1 VIGGDSGI
9 DFESVLS
16 WQPQT
21 KVYATPFFDDSRLTI
36 YELFEPMNKVGFISL
51 GCPKNLVDSEVMMGQ
66 LKANGYELTADA
78 SEADTV
84 VVNTCGFIDSA
95 KKESIEA
102 ILEAAQ
108 LKTNGKAKRLVVAG
122 CLVERYRDELKASMP
137 EVDAFIGT
145 SQINDI
151 LAVCDPQTNTRSLP
165 IITVGNQSATYLY
178 DESTPRVLA
187 TPSHYAFIKI
197 AEGCDRPCAFCFI
210 PQMRGHFRSRRFG
223 SIVAEAHQLAEEGV
237 KELILVAQDSSRY
250 GEDLGKQDA
259 LAHLL
264 RELSHTEGIEWV
276 RVMYTYPTHISD
288 AFLDV
293 LAEEAK
299 AVKYLDMPLQHA
311 SQNVLKLMKR
321 GGNRASLEKL
331 IKRVRERVPGIA
343 VRTTFIAGFPGETD
357 GDFEELLAFVKNV
370 EFDRVGVFTYS
381 DEEGTPAFEL
391 PNKVDPKIA
400 KQRRIRLMKAQSRI
414 SRKRNKA
421 KVGEVLRVIFE
432 GESNESDLLW
442 QGRIETQA
450 PDIDGCVLINDV
462 PEGFI
467 PLPGE
472 MVNVLIT
479 EAQEYDL
486 VGKIVSCQ

>member
-1 VIGGDSGI
+1 
-9 DFESVLS
+9 
-16 WQPQT
+16 
-21 KVYATPFFDDSRLTI
+21 
-36 YELFEPMNKVGFISL
+36 MNKVGFISL

-66 LKANGYELTADA
+66 LKQKGYLITAEAED
-78 SEADTV
+78 ADTV

-102 ILEAAQ
+102 ILEAAR
-108 LKTNGKAKRLVVAG
+108 LKIEGKAKRLIVAG
-122 CLVERYRDELKASMP
+122 CLVERYRDELKAEMP

-151 LAVCDPQTNTRSLP
+151 LNVCNPETNTRSLP
-165 IITVGNQSATYLY
+165 VIPLGNQSATYLY

-259 LAHLL
+259 LAQLL
-264 RELSHTEGIEWV
+264 RELSHTDGIEWV

-293 LAEEAK
+293 LVEEPK

-311 SQNVLKLMKR
+311 SQHVLKLMKR
-321 GGNRASLEKL
+321 GGNRASLERL
-331 IKRVRERVPGIA
+331 IERVRTRVPGIA
-343 VRTTFIAGFPGETD
+343 VRTTFITGFPGETEN
-357 GDFEELLAFVKNV
+357 DFNELLTFVRNV
-370 EFDRVGVFTYS
+370 EFDRMGVFTYS
-381 DEEGTPAFEL
+381 DEEGTPAFNL
-391 PNKVDPKIA
+391 THKVDPKIA
-400 KQRRIRLMKAQSRI
+400 KRRRDQLMKAQSKI
-414 SRKRNKA
+414 AKRKHNAMIGQTVRA
-421 KVGEVLRVIFE
+421 MFE
-432 GESNESDLLW
+432 GEANESELLW
-442 QGRIETQA
+442 QGRLETQA
-450 PDIDGCVLINDV
+450 PDIDGCVLINDAPESFV
-462 PEGFI
+462 PQ
-467 PLPGE
+467 PGQ
-472 MVNVLIT
+472 MVDVLIT

-486 VGKIVSCQ
+486 VGRIVSWRNGLLPD

>member
-1 VIGGDSGI
+1 M
-9 DFESVLS
+9 
-16 WQPQT
+16 
-21 KVYATPFFDDSRLTI
+21 K
-36 YELFEPMNKVGFISL
+36 KVGFISL
-51 GCPKNLVDSEVMMGQ
+51 GCPKNLVDSEVMMGR
-66 LKANGYELTADA
+66 LKQNGFQITAEA
-78 SEADTV
+78 AEADTL
-84 VVNTCGFIDSA
+84 VVNTCGFIESA

-102 ILEAAQ
+102 ILEAAK
-108 LKTNGKAKRLVVAG
+108 LKTSGKATRLVVAG
-122 CLVERYRDELKASMP
+122 CLVERYRDQLKAEMP

-151 LAVCDPQTNTRSLP
+151 LSVCDPQTNTRSLP
-165 IITVGNQSATYLY
+165 VIPLGNQSATYLY

-223 SIVAEAHQLAEEGV
+223 SIIAEAHQLAEEGV

-250 GEDLGKQDA
+250 GEDLGKHDA

-293 LAEEAK
+293 LAEEPK

-331 IKRVRERVPGIA
+331 IGRVRARVPAIA
-343 VRTTFIAGFPGETD
+343 VRTTFITGFPGESEE
-357 GDFEELLAFVKNV
+357 DFEELLAFVKNM

-381 DEEGTPAFEL
+381 DEEETPAYDL
-391 PNKVDPKIA
+391 PQKVDPRIA
-400 KQRRIRLMKAQSRI
+400 KQRRARLMKEQAKISRRKNKSRI
-414 SRKRNKA
+414 GKTVR
-421 KVGEVLRVIFE
+421 VLFE
-432 GESNESDLLW
+432 GESNESELLW
-442 QGRIETQA
+442 QGRMETQA
-450 PDIDGCVLINDV
+450 PDIDGCVLINDA
-462 PEGFI
+462 PEGFSGR
-467 PLPGE
+467 PGE
-472 MVNVLIT
+472 FVNVRIV
-479 EAQEYDL
+479 EAQDYDL
-486 VGKIVSCQ
+486 IGQIVASGSSSCLGELS

>member
-1 VIGGDSGI
+1 M
-9 DFESVLS
+9 
-16 WQPQT
+16 
-21 KVYATPFFDDSRLTI
+21 K
-36 YELFEPMNKVGFISL
+36 KVGFISL

-66 LKANGYELTADA
+66 LKQNGYQITANAD
-78 SEADTV
+78 EADTL
-84 VVNTCGFIDSA
+84 VVNTCGFIESA
-95 KKESIEA
+95 KKESIDA
-102 ILEAAQ
+102 ILEAAR
-108 LKTNGKAKRLVVAG
+108 LKSDGKAKRLIVAG
-122 CLVERYRDELKASMP
+122 CLVERYRDELKTEMP

-145 SQINDI
+145 SQITEI
-151 LAVCDPQTNTRSLP
+151 LKVCDPKANPRSLP
-165 IITVGNQSATYLY
+165 VVPLGNQSSTYLY

-250 GEDLGKQDA
+250 GEDLGKRDA

-264 RELSHTEGIEWV
+264 RELSNTDGIEWV

-293 LAEEAK
+293 LAEEPK

-321 GGNRASLEKL
+321 GGNRESLERL
-331 IKRVRERVPGIA
+331 IERVRHRVPRIA
-343 VRTTFIAGFPGETD
+343 VRTTFITGFPGETD
-357 GDFEELLAFVKNV
+357 ADFEELLKHVKNV

-381 DEEGTPAFEL
+381 DEEGTPAFDL
-391 PNKVDPKIA
+391 PNKVDPKVA
-400 KQRRIRLMKAQSRI
+400 RQRRARLMKEQAKI
-414 SRKRNKA
+414 SRRRNKA
-421 KVGEVLRVIFE
+421 RVGEVVRVLFE
-432 GESNESDLLW
+432 GESTESELLW
-442 QGRIETQA
+442 QGRMETQA

-462 PEGFI
+462 PEEMT
-467 PLPGE
+467 PVAGE
-472 MVNVLIT
+472 FVEVEIT
-479 EAQEYDL
+479 EAHEYDL
-486 VGKIVSCQ
+486 IGRILATQHSS

>member
-1 VIGGDSGI
+1 M
-9 DFESVLS
+9 
-16 WQPQT
+16 T
-21 KVYATPFFDDSRLTI
+21 KI
-36 YELFEPMNKVGFISL
+36 GFISL

-66 LKANGYELTADA
+66 LKQKGYEITANAKD
-78 SEADTV
+78 ADTV

-102 ILEAAQ
+102 ILEAAR
-108 LKTNGKAKRLVVAG
+108 LKTNGKATRLIVAG
-122 CLVERYRDELKASMP
+122 CLVERYRNELKAEMP

-151 LAVCDPQTNTRSLP
+151 LSVCDPNTNTRSLP
-165 IITVGNQSATYLY
+165 VIPLGNQSATYLY

-210 PQMRGHFRSRRFG
+210 PQMRGHFRSRSFG

-250 GEDLGKQDA
+250 GEDLGKEDA

-288 AFLDV
+288 GFLDV
-293 LAEEAK
+293 LAEEPK

-321 GGNRASLEKL
+321 GGNRASLERL
-331 IKRVRERVPGIA
+331 IERVRLRVPGIA
-343 VRTTFIAGFPGETD
+343 VRTTFITGFPGETD
-357 GDFEELLAFVKNV
+357 LDFQELLAFVKNV

-381 DEEGTPAFEL
+381 DEEGTPAYDL

-400 KQRRIRLMKAQSRI
+400 KQRRANLMKAQSRI
-414 SRKRNKA
+414 SRRRNRER
-421 KVGEVLRVIFE
+421 VGETVRVLFE
-432 GESNESDLLW
+432 GESNESELLW
-442 QGRIETQA
+442 QGRMETQA

-462 PEGFI
+462 PEDFE
-467 PLPGE
+467 PQPGAL
-472 MVNVLIT
+472 VNVLIT

-486 VGKIVSCQ
+486 VGRIV

>member
-1 VIGGDSGI
+1 
-9 DFESVLS
+9 
-16 WQPQT
+16 
-21 KVYATPFFDDSRLTI
+21 
-36 YELFEPMNKVGFISL
+36 
-51 GCPKNLVDSEVMMGQ
+51 MGQ
-66 LKANGYELTADA
+66 LKQSGYQITANAD
-78 SEADTV
+78 EAETV

-102 ILEAAQ
+102 ILEAAR
-108 LKTNGKAKRLVVAG
+108 LKTEGKAKRLIVAG
-122 CLVERYRDELKASMP
+122 CLVERYRDELKAELP

-145 SQINDI
+145 SQVTDI
-151 LAVCDPQTNTRSLP
+151 LKVCDPNTTPRSLP
-165 IITVGNQSATYLY
+165 VIPLGNQTATYLY

-250 GEDLGKQDA
+250 GEDLGKNDA

-293 LAEEAK
+293 LAEEPK

-321 GGNRASLEKL
+321 GGNRQSLERL
-331 IKRVRERVPGIA
+331 IERVRQRVPGIA
-343 VRTTFIAGFPGETD
+343 VRTTFITGFPGETD
-357 GDFEELLAFVKNV
+357 ADFEELLTFVRNV

-381 DEEGTPAFEL
+381 DEEGTAAFDL

-400 KQRRIRLMKAQSRI
+400 RQRRARLMKEQAKI
-414 SRKRNKA
+414 SRRKNKRR
-421 KVGEVLRVIFE
+421 VGDVVPVLFE
-432 GESNESDLLW
+432 GESKESELLW
-442 QGRIETQA
+442 QGRMETQA

-462 PEGFI
+462 PEGL
-467 PLPGE
+467 LPSPGDL
-472 MVNVLIT
+472 VHVQIT
-479 EAQEYDL
+479 AAHEHDL
-486 VGKIVSCQ
+486 VGSICA

>member
-1 VIGGDSGI
+1 M
-9 DFESVLS
+9 E
-16 WQPQT
+16 
-21 KVYATPFFDDSRLTI
+21 
-36 YELFEPMNKVGFISL
+36 KVGFISL

-66 LKANGYELTADA
+66 LQQNGFQITANAA
-78 SEADTV
+78 EADTV
-84 VVNTCGFIDSA
+84 VVNTCGFIESA

-102 ILEAAQ
+102 ILEAAR
-108 LKTNGKAKRLVVAG
+108 LKTDGKAKRLIVAG
-122 CLVERYRDELKASMP
+122 CLVERYRDELKAVMP

-151 LAVCDPQTNTRSLP
+151 LRVCDPKTNTRTLP
-165 IITVGNQSATYLY
+165 VIPLGNQSATYLY

-210 PQMRGHFRSRRFG
+210 PQMRGRFRSRRFG

-264 RELSHTEGIEWV
+264 RELSRTEAIEWV

-293 LAEEAK
+293 LAEEPR

-321 GGNRASLEKL
+321 GGNRASLERL
-331 IKRVRERVPGIA
+331 IERVRKRVPEVA
-343 VRTTFIAGFPGETD
+343 VRTTFITGFPGETEE
-357 GDFEELLAFVKNV
+357 DFAELLTFVRNV

-381 DEEGTPAFEL
+381 DEEGTPAFDL

-400 KQRRIRLMKAQSRI
+400 RQRRGRLMKEQAKI
-414 SRKRNKA
+414 SRRKNKA
-421 KVGEVLRVIFE
+421 RVGETVRVMFE
-432 GESNESDLLW
+432 GESKESELLW
-442 QGRIETQA
+442 QGRMETQA
-450 PDIDGCVLINDV
+450 PDIDGCVLINDA
-462 PEGFI
+462 PEGFD
-467 PLPGE
+467 PSPGE
-472 MVNVLIT
+472 FNKVLIT
-479 EAQEYDL
+479 ESHDYDL
-486 VGKIVSCQ
+486 VGRIVC

>member
-1 VIGGDSGI
+1 LIGTTRWRSVSIYNLRYPI
-9 DFESVLS
+9 D
-16 WQPQT
+16 
-21 KVYATPFFDDSRLTI
+21 
-36 YELFEPMNKVGFISL
+36 ELMNKVGFISL

-66 LKANGYELTADA
+66 LQQKGYQITANAED
-78 SEADTV
+78 ADTI
-84 VVNTCGFIDSA
+84 VVNTCGFIDAA
-95 KKESIEA
+95 KKESIDA

-108 LKTNGKAKRLVVAG
+108 LKTNGQAKRLVVAG

-165 IITVGNQSATYLY
+165 VIPLGNQSATYLY

-250 GEDLGKQDA
+250 GEDLDKQDA

-264 RELSHTEGIEWV
+264 RELSHTDGIEWV

-288 AFLDV
+288 GFLDV
-293 LAEEAK
+293 LAEESK

-311 SQNVLKLMKR
+311 SHNVLKLMKR
-321 GGNRASLEKL
+321 GGKRTSLEKL
-331 IKRVRERVPGIA
+331 IKRVRDRVPGIA
-343 VRTTFIAGFPGETD
+343 VRTTFITGFPGETEE
-357 GDFEELLAFVKNV
+357 DFAELLAFVQNV

-381 DEEGTPAFEL
+381 DEEGTPAYEL

-400 KQRRIRLMKAQSRI
+400 RQRRARLMKTQAKIAKQ
-414 SRKRNKA
+414 KHKA
-421 KVGEVLRVIFE
+421 MIGKQVRVIFE
-432 GESNESDLLW
+432 GESNESNLLW
-442 QGRIETQA
+442 QGRMETQA
-450 PDIDGCVLINDV
+450 PDIDGCVLINDA

-467 PLPGE
+467 PTPGE

-479 EAQEYDL
+479 EAQQYDL
-486 VGKIVSCQ
+486 VGRIVQ